1 MSESTPH
8 DELQSHDEET
18 TNAASSAAPDDSPN
32 LESATAA
39 DETPVTTSLADFDA
53 PAELNDTELSDE
65 DALAPVTSLAGF
77 AAEDDADEDG
87 VAVDV
92 AGAAET
98 ATTSLV
104 DFGSDEDD
112 VAADDVE
119 AEDAA
124 GDVEAAAESDSDD
137 VEADGEAE
145 APAAGQVDDEE
156 AAAEEAEEELSVE
169 EQKAR
174 FIAEL
179 KSEPG
184 DWYVIHSYAGYEN
197 KVKQNLE
204 YRIQSLNMEDYIFR
218 IEVPMEEVSEVK
230 NGQKKLVRRV
240 RIPGYVLVCLDLA
253 DESWSAV
260 RHTPGVTG
268 FVGNAHQPIPLSI
281 DEVYTMLN
289 PQFEEPKSADTP
301 MEPAEAVAAAAA
313 ASAEGTA
320 APVAT
325 AVDFEVGEAVTV
337 INHPFE
343 GHPAT
348 IIEISPDAQKLK
360 VLVSIFGR
368 ETPVDLELN
377 KVVKL

>member
-1 MSESTPH
+1 MNRTIRKEDFVSESTPH
-8 DELQSHDEET
+8 DELQSQDEDTAVEDT
-18 TNAASSAAPDDSPN
+18 SADLDSTPGLSDAQDDSSATMSLADFNDDDSV
-32 LESATAA
+32 
-39 DETPVTTSLADFDA
+39 ETDDTPAVTSLADFGDSSEGN
-53 PAELNDTELSDE
+53 PEDGSDE
-65 DALAPVTSLAGF
+65 DSNDAVTSG
-77 AAEDDADEDG
+77 
-87 VAVDV
+87 
-92 AGAAET
+92 
-98 ATTSLV
+98 TSLV
-104 DFGSDEDD
+104 DFNDETD
-112 VAADDVE
+112 AAD
-119 AEDAA
+119 AA
-124 GDVEAAAESDSDD
+124 DLDSDSSHDSDD
-137 VEADGEAE
+137 VEDDSADDAE
-145 APAAGQVDDEE
+145 PAAST
-156 AAAEEAEEELSVE
+156 ASTPAEEENEEPLSVE

-174 FIAEL
+174 FIADL
-179 KSEPG
+179 KAEPG

-204 YRIQSLNMEDYIFR
+204 YRIQSLSMEDYIFR
-218 IEVPMEEVSEVK
+218 IEVPMEEVAEVK

-240 RIPGYVLVCLDLA
+240 RIPGYVLVCIDLT

-268 FVGNAHQPIPLSI
+268 FVGNSHQPIPLSI
-281 DEVYTMLN
+281 NEVYTMLN
-289 PQFEEPKSADTP
+289 PEFEEPADADKP
-301 MEPAEAVAAAAA
+301 MEPAEAAAAAVA
-313 ASAEGTA
+313 ASSEGTA

-348 IIEISPDAQKLK
+348 IIEISPDAQKVK